1 MAPLQVSQG
10 GNASAAAEPS
20 PAAANQDASLKP
32 WRVLDGFG
40 KLGEPG
46 ERAQAIPAAKIDKT
60 RAGPSSP
67 AGLYGPQ
74 NALRAINAVAAGD
87 TLAALKTPAN
97 ARVSVFSEAKT
108 IALAPWLFLAALRSV
123 PARRSGVRP
132 GRWQGPDPVA
142 QASRGGAL
150 RPAFSS
156 ALLSQGARA
165 ETQPANNAAAFALQ
179 ASLETHLAYVVTGN
193 AEADRISQAG
203 LSGLSKILTA
213 RTAVEPG
220 EPMAVDPARDELVF
234 FPLIY
239 WPVLPN
245 AEPLPDKVL
254 AKVDAYMKQGGL
266 IIFDTKNDDANPG
279 ALLSSG
285 VTTPLS
291 QLLGKLDLP
300 PLQRVP
306 EDHVLTKSFYLL
318 QSFPGRWDNGD
329 PWVEARSDTA
339 DATKR
344 AVKSDGVSSI
354 IVTSNDLAAAWAL
367 DDDDRPMFAMVPGG
381 EDQRE
386 MSYRVGVN
394 IVMYALTGNYK
405 SDQVHVPAI
414 LERLGH

>member
-1 MAPLQVSQG
+1 MA
-10 GNASAAAEPS
+10 
-20 PAAANQDASLKP
+20 
-32 WRVLDGFG
+32 
-40 KLGEPG
+40 LGLFLGPVYCA
-46 ERAQAIPAAKIDKT
+46 RA
-60 RAGPSSP
+60 
-67 AGLYGPQ
+67 
-74 NALRAINAVAAGD
+74 D
-87 TLAALKTPAN
+87 TKPAN
-97 ARVSVFSEAKT
+97 D
-108 IALAPWLFLAALRSV
+108 AAS
-123 PARRSGVRP
+123 
-132 GRWQGPDPVA
+132 
-142 QASRGGAL
+142 
-150 RPAFSS
+150 
-156 ALLSQGARA
+156 
-165 ETQPANNAAAFALQ
+165 FALQ
-179 ASLETHLAYVVTGN
+179 ASLETHLAYVMTGN
-193 AEADRISQAG
+193 AEADRVSQAG

-220 EPMAVDPARDELVF
+220 DPMAIDPARDELVF

-245 AEPLPDKVL
+245 AQPLPDGVL
-254 AKVDAYMKQGGL
+254 AKIDAYMKQGGL

-279 ALLSSG
+279 SLLSSG
-285 VTTPLS
+285 VSTPLS

-329 PWVEARSDTA
+329 PWVEARADTG

-354 IVTSNDLAAAWAL
+354 IVTSNDLAAAWAM
-367 DDDDRPMFAMVPGG
+367 DDNDRPMFAAVPGG

-386 MSYRVGVN
+386 MSYRVGIN

>member
-1 MAPLQVSQG
+1 
-10 GNASAAAEPS
+10 
-20 PAAANQDASLKP
+20 LKP

-40 KLGEPG
+40 KLVEPG
-46 ERAQAIPAAKIDKT
+46 ERAQAIVAAKVEKA
-60 RAGPSSP
+60 RASATNP

-74 NALRAINAVAAGD
+74 NALRAINVITEGD
-87 TLAALKTPAN
+87 TLTALKTPTN
-97 ARVSVFSEAKT
+97 ARVLAFSDAKT
-108 IALAPWLFLAALRSV
+108 VALAPWLFLVALGLFLIDGVVCSLFLGPGSIQWQARAAAIVAL
-123 PARRSGVRP
+123 GLFL
-132 GRWQGPDPVA
+132 GPVY
-142 QASRGGAL
+142 
-150 RPAFSS
+150 
-156 ALLSQGARA
+156 GARG
-165 ETQPANNAAAFALQ
+165 ETKPANEAATFALQ

-193 AEADRISQAG
+193 AEADRVSQAG
-203 LSGLSKILTA
+203 LSGLSKILTL

-220 EPMAVDPARDELVF
+220 DPMAIDPARDELVF

-245 AEPLPDKVL
+245 AEPLPDAVL
-254 AKVDAYMKQGGL
+254 AKIDAYMKQGGL
-266 IIFDTKNDDANPG
+266 IIFDTKSDDANPG
-279 ALLSSG
+279 SLLSSG
-285 VTTPLS
+285 VSTPLS

-329 PWVEARSDTA
+329 PWVEARSDMGDT
-339 DATKR
+339 TKR

-354 IVTSNDLAAAWAL
+354 IVTSNDLAAAWAM
-367 DDDDRPMFAMVPGG
+367 DDNERPMFAAVPGG

-386 MSYRVGVN
+386 MSYRVGIN

>member
-1 MAPLQVSQG
+1 MLA
-10 GNASAAAEPS
+10 
-20 PAAANQDASLKP
+20 
-32 WRVLDGFG
+32 FG
-40 KLGEPG
+40 
-46 ERAQAIPAAKIDKT
+46 
-60 RAGPSSP
+60 
-67 AGLYGPQ
+67 
-74 NALRAINAVAAGD
+74 
-87 TLAALKTPAN
+87 
-97 ARVSVFSEAKT
+97 
-108 IALAPWLFLAALRSV
+108 LFL
-123 PARRSGVRP
+123 
-132 GRWQGPDPVA
+132 GPVYD
-142 QASRGGAL
+142 
-150 RPAFSS
+150 
-156 ALLSQGARA
+156 ARA
-165 ETQPANNAAAFALQ
+165 ETRPANDADAFALQ
-179 ASLETHLAYVVTGN
+179 ASLETHLAYVATGN
-193 AEADRISQAG
+193 AEADRVSQAG

-220 EPMAVDPARDELVF
+220 DPMAIDPARDELVF

-245 AEPLPDKVL
+245 AEPLPDAVL

-266 IIFDTKNDDANPG
+266 IIFDTKNDNANPG

-329 PWVEARSDTA
+329 LWVEARSDA
-339 DATKR
+339 GDVTKR

-354 IVTSNDLAAAWAL
+354 IVTSNDFAAAWAL
-367 DDDDRPMFAMVPGG
+367 DDNDQPMFAAVPGG

-386 MSYRVGVN
+386 MSYRVGIN
-394 IVMYALTGNYK
+394 IVMYALTGTYK